1 MGRLIM
7 KKMGFGMM
15 RLPLTDENDLKSIN
29 QEEVN
34 KMADIFMENGFNY
47 FDTAYPYHDGLSE
60 VALKK
65 AVVERYPRESFVIA
79 DKLPLFLITKEEQL
93 EQIFNQQLERCGVD
107 YFDYY
112 LLHNVSGF
120 SEAGFIDVDSFS
132 FVKKL
137 KEDGKIKK
145 IGLSTHA
152 NAEYLDNI
160 LKKHPEIEFVQLQV
174 NYLDWE
180 NDGVESR
187 KCVEVAKKYNLP
199 VIVMEPLKGGFLANI
214 PPEAEKIMKE
224 YNPDASAVSWALRYV
239 ASMDEVFMVLN
250 GVSSLEQ
257 MEENIKIMDSHEKL
271 NQDEYEIIS
280 SVIDIINSKIT
291 VPCTK
296 CNYCISTCPVNINI
310 PKLFDFYNNQK
321 IENIQTFTAVGNAY
335 VNYSKIESNGIAS
348 ECIQCGKCVK
358 ECPQHINIPEVMED
372 VKKTFEIPLYGFK
385 EEE

>member
-1 MGRLIM
+1 M

-145 IGLSTHA
+145 MGLSTHA

-348 ECIQCGKCVK
+348 DCIQCGKCVK

>member
-112 LLHNVSGF
+112 LMHNVSGF

-145 IGLSTHA
+145 MGLSTHA

-224 YNPDASAVSWALRYV
+224 YDPDASAVSWALRYV

-348 ECIQCGKCVK
+348 DCIQCGKCVK
-358 ECPQHINIPEVMED
+358 ECPQHINIPEVMGD

>member
-1 MGRLIM
+1 M

>member
-1 MGRLIM
+1 M

-145 IGLSTHA
+145 MGLSTHA

>member
-1 MGRLIM
+1 M

-145 IGLSTHA
+145 MGLSTHA

-280 SVIDIINSKIT
+280 NVIDIINSKIT

-348 ECIQCGKCVK
+348 DCIQCGKCVK

>member
-145 IGLSTHA
+145 MGLSTHA

-214 PPEAEKIMKE
+214 PLEAEKIMKE

>member
-145 IGLSTHA
+145 MGLSTHA

-224 YNPDASAVSWALRYV
+224 YDPDASAVSWALRYV

-348 ECIQCGKCVK
+348 DCIQCGKCVK
-358 ECPQHINIPEVMED
+358 ECPQHINIPEVMGD

>member
-145 IGLSTHA
+145 MGLSTHA

>member
-1 MGRLIM
+1 M

-145 IGLSTHA
+145 MGLSTHA

-214 PPEAEKIMKE
+214 PLEAEKIMKE

>member
-145 IGLSTHA
+145 MGLSTHA

-348 ECIQCGKCVK
+348 DCIQCGKCVK

>member
-47 FDTAYPYHDGLSE
+47 FDTAYLYHDGLSE

-145 IGLSTHA
+145 MGLSTHA

-214 PPEAEKIMKE
+214 PLEAEKIMKE

>member
-137 KEDGKIKK
+137 KEDGKIKNM
-145 IGLSTHA
+145 GLSTHA

-348 ECIQCGKCVK
+348 DCIQCGKCVK
-358 ECPQHINIPEVMED
+358 ECPQHINIPEVMGD